1 LNRRTKESNLSEVG
15 QIRRRKG
22 ISTKMRTTPVTLLLV
37 EVENGENKQMMEK
50 MMRREAWKMLAIPR
64 AIQTK

>member
-1 LNRRTKESNLSEVG
+1 
-15 QIRRRKG
+15 
-22 ISTKMRTTPVTLLLV
+22 MRTTPVTLLLV